1 MRKRLLVLLLI
12 AGLLAAS
19 CGGDDSDAT
28 DDVDT
33 SDDSASDGDDDSDG
47 DVVAGPPTSR
57 GPAPV
62 VDVEPLGEL
71 GERVVIDGQP
81 PYTGVFGQIDPDRY
95 VVAPV
100 ALPPVAIDGVAPL
113 TGLPADPTS
122 ADRPALF
129 VKIDNT
135 SSGRPQ
141 ESLSQADLVYEEMI
155 EGGFTRLGVVFH
167 TNAPELGPIRSG
179 RTTDIALLGSLNTP
193 IFAWSGANDVH
204 RFLLREQAMIDLGAQ
219 SRSEYFRADDRPSTY
234 DLMVDGQVLFDIA
247 AEAGEGEAPPPHFE
261 YRNDDV
267 GLPASASPVASAMV
281 AFPSVDVEWTWDAA
295 AGGWLRTQGG
305 TPHVDAQ
312 GVQVLAANV
321 VVAEVEQ
328 VASGAVDSVG
338 ATVWE
343 EQFLGTGRGWVFT
356 DGHAIEVTW
365 TKPSIRSVATW
376 TTPDGIPVAL
386 TPGTTWIELTPA
398 GATTFE

>member
-1 MRKRLLVLLLI
+1 MCKRLLVLLLI
-12 AGLLAAS
+12 AGLVAAS
-19 CGGDDSDAT
+19 CGGDDSDGSGEDA
-28 DDVDT
+28 VDL
-33 SDDSASDGDDDSDG
+33 SDADGDDDL
-47 DVVAGPPTSR
+47 DVDVAAGPPTSR

-71 GERVVIDGQP
+71 GERVVIAGQP
-81 PYTGVFGQIDPDRY
+81 SYTGVFGQIEPDRY

-100 ALPPVAIDGVAPL
+100 ALPPAEADGTAPL
-113 TGLPADPTS
+113 TGLPADPAL

-135 SSGRPQ
+135 SRGRPQ

-167 TNAPELGPIRSG
+167 TNAAELGPIRSG
-179 RTTDIALLGSLNTP
+179 RTTDVALLGSLNAP

-219 SRSEYFRADDRPSTY
+219 SRSEYFRADDRPGTY
-234 DLMVDGQVLFDIA
+234 DLMVDGQALFDVA
-247 AEAGEGEAPPPHFE
+247 AEAGDGEAPLPHFE

-267 GLPASASPVASAMV
+267 GLPASASPVSSV
-281 AFPSVDVEWTWDAA
+281 VVGFPSVDVDWTWDEA

-321 VVAEVEQ
+321 IVAEVEQ

-386 TPGTTWIELTPA
+386 TPGTTWIELAPA
-398 GATTFE
+398 DATTFG